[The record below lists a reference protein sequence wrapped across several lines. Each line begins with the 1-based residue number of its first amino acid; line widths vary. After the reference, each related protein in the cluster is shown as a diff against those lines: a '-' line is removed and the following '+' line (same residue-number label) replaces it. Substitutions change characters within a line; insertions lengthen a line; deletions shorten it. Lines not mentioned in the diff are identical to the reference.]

1 MSASYLDSTPD
12 RSQAICDLPF
22 CRAPPDRLARSR
34 ARARPILR
42 THTHAHVVTKHSV
55 KMAAIMNISAAAKVC
70 KAPKVRF
77 ERAPAR
83 RFPGRIDRDASLA
96 GNAPGSVL
104 SGSPPDASPGTRVRR
119 RGDRARPERRDA
131 ASPREPRA
139 STARSRTA
147 STRRTSRHSASP
159 APTRLTLFLPTLLL
173 VGRYD

>member
-83 RFPGRIDRDASLA
+83 RFPGRIDRDA
-96 GNAPGSVL
+96 
-104 SGSPPDASPGTRVRR
+104 PGTRRVPFYPDRHRTPLRGRACADAAIGRVRSDATR
-119 RGDRARPERRDA
+119 RLRASLARRPRDPERHRRD
-131 ASPREPRA
+131 EPRG
-139 STARSRTA
+139 TPPP
-147 STRRTSRHSASP
+147 RRPP
-159 APTRLTLFLPTLLL
+159 A
-173 VGRYD
+173 